1 MLFNNNAIALQRC
14 NQCGATFLVQYNRD
28 GSYTYYD
35 EPCDCDSDF
44 SPVNGE
50 LSISEWIK
58 RVEQDEAFYTKWKA
72 IDNR

>member
-1 MLFNNNAIALQRC
+1 MSMLFNNNAIVLQEC
-14 NQCGATFLVQYNRD
+14 NQCGAIFSVQYNRD

-50 LSISEWIK
+50 LSISEWI
-58 RVEQDEAFYTKWKA
+58 RYFEQDEVFDAK
-72 IDNR
+72 